1 MTTTL
6 VENLPHITA
15 TGVIIKAVLILAIIS
30 ALAGFGTFIE
40 RKVLAFMQRRL
51 GPMHVGP
58 YGILQIAADGIKLF
72 TKEDIIPQNAN
83 SFIFKIA
90 PVITA
95 ATAFIA
101 LSSVPVFPDFT
112 IPELFRLPEW
122 FPIFGGVMLGDVF
135 VPSIASDLNIGI
147 LFVLGM
153 MAAGLYG
160 PLLAGMSQ
168 ANKWGIIGASRTAV
182 QFLSY
187 EVVTGLSILA
197 PIMLVGSLSFVD
209 FNNYQMEEGVWMV
222 VYQPVAFVLFLIAG
236 FAETNRTPFDLL
248 EHEAE
253 VVSGY
258 ATEYSGMR
266 WGMFF
271 IGEYANMITISI
283 ITAVVFLGGYD
294 SACTLGWLFMILKVA
309 FTFFLMLWVRASWP
323 HVRPDQLM
331 WLCWKVLMPL
341 AVVNILITATV
352 VMLLN

>member
-1 MTTTL
+1 MFENDIVMT
-6 VENLPHITA
+6 
-15 TGVIIKAVLILAIIS
+15 IIKVMVVLGVFS
-30 ALAGFGTFIE
+30 ALAGFTTYLE

-58 YGILQIAADGIKLF
+58 FGLLQILADGAKLF
-72 TKEDIIPQNAN
+72 TKEDFIPQHAN
-83 SFIFKIA
+83 RPIFMIA

-101 LSSVPVFPDFT
+101 MSA
-112 IPELFRLPEW
+112 IP
-122 FPIFGGVMLGDVF
+122 F
-135 VPSIASDLNIGI
+135 VPGVIISDVNVGV
-147 LFVLGM
+147 LFVLGA
-153 MAAGLYG
+153 MATGLYG

-168 ANKWGIIGASRTAV
+168 ANKWGLLGGARTAI
-182 QFLSY
+182 QLLSY

-197 PIMLVGSLSFVD
+197 PIMMVGSLSLID
-209 FNNYQMEEGVWMV
+209 INNYQEGGFTSWLIWS
-222 VYQPVAFVLFLIAG
+222 QPVAFVLFLIAG

-271 IGEYANMITISI
+271 IGEYANLFTIAFLTSI
-283 ITAVVFLGGYD
+283 MFLGGFND
-294 SACTLGWLFMILKVA
+294 LGFIPGGLAIILKVM
-309 FTFFLMLWVRASWP
+309 FLIFLFLWTRAAWP

-331 WLCWKVLMPL
+331 WLCWKVLMPVAL
-341 AVVNILITATV
+341 LNILITAI
-352 VMLLN
+352 VMI

>member
-1 MTTTL
+1 MEAT
-6 VENLPHITA
+6 VIPEVTA
-15 TGVIIKAVLILAIIS
+15 LGVIIKAVIILAVIS
-30 ALAGFGTFIE
+30 AVAGFGTYLE

-58 YGILQIAADGIKLF
+58 FGLLQIAADGIKLF
-72 TKEDIIPQNAN
+72 TKEDIVPQHANA
-83 SFIFKIA
+83 FIFKMA

-101 LSSVPVFPDFT
+101 LAGVPVFPNFT
-112 IPELFRLPEW
+112 IPEFIPLL
-122 FPIFGGVMLGDVF
+122 GGTF

-160 PLLAGMSQ
+160 PLLAGMAQS
-168 ANKWGIIGASRTAV
+168 NKWGIIGAARTAI

-187 EVVTGLSILA
+187 EVITGLSILV

-209 FNNYQMEEGVWMV
+209 FNAYQQNEGWMLFHSPMTV
-222 VYQPVAFVLFLIAG
+222 IAFIMFLIAG

-253 VVSGY
+253 VISGY
-258 ATEYSGMR
+258 ATEYSGLR

-283 ITAVVFLGGYD
+283 IGAVVFLGGYD
-294 SACTLGWLFMILKVA
+294 AESSIGWLTILLKIG
-309 FTFFLMLWVRASWP
+309 FFFFLMLWVRASWP

-331 WLCWKVLMPL
+331 WLCWKVLMPI
-341 AVVNILITATV
+341 AVINILVTGVWI
-352 VMLLN
+352 MI

>member
-1 MTTTL
+1 METTL
-6 VENLPHITA
+6 VGNLPEVTA
-15 TGVIIKAVLILAIIS
+15 VGVTIKAIIILAVIS
-30 ALAGFGTFIE
+30 AIAGFGTFVE
-40 RKVLAFMQRRL
+40 RKVLAWMQRRQ
-51 GPMHVGP
+51 GPLHVGP
-58 YGILQIAADGIKLF
+58 YGLLQLIADGIKLF
-72 TKEDIIPQNAN
+72 TKEDIVPQNAN
-83 SFIFKIA
+83 AFVFKIA

-101 LSSVPVFPDFT
+101 LAAVPVFPDFT
-112 IPELFRLPEW
+112 IPEWIPLL
-122 FPIFGGVMLGDVF
+122 GGVF
-135 VPSIASDLNIGI
+135 VPSIAADINIGI

-168 ANKWGIIGASRTAV
+168 ANKWGIIGSARTAV

-187 EVVTGLSILA
+187 EVVTGLSTLA

-209 FNNYQMEEGVWMV
+209 FNNYQQGGVTNWLIWQ
-222 VYQPVAFVLFLIAG
+222 QPVAFILFLIAG

-271 IGEYANMITISI
+271 IGEYANMITVAI
-283 ITAVVFLGGYD
+283 IASVVFLGGY
-294 SACTLGWLFMILKVA
+294 SVEGIGWLMIILKIT
-309 FTFFLMLWVRASWP
+309 FFFFLMLWVRAAWP
-323 HVRPDQLM
+323 HIRPDQLM
-331 WLCWKVLMPL
+331 WLCWKVLMPI
-341 AVVNILITATV
+341 AVINVVITGI
-352 VMLLN
+352 VMMV

>member
-1 MTTTL
+1 METTL
-6 VENLPHITA
+6 VEPLAVALPQVTA
-15 TGVIIKAVLILAIIS
+15 LGVIIKAVLILAIIS
-30 ALAGFGTFIE
+30 ALAGFGTYVE

-58 YGILQIAADGIKLF
+58 YGLLQIAADGIKLF

-83 SFIFKIA
+83 KLIFMIA
-90 PVITA
+90 PIITA

-112 IPELFRLPEW
+112 IPEFIPLL
-122 FPIFGGVMLGDVF
+122 GGTF

-168 ANKWGIIGASRTAV
+168 ANKWGIIGSARTAV

-209 FNNYQMEEGVWMV
+209 FNNYQQEGVMSWMIWQ
-222 VYQPVAFVLFLIAG
+222 QPVAFVLFLIAG

-283 ITAVVFLGGYD
+283 IASIVFLGGYD
-294 SACTLGWLFMILKVA
+294 AASAFGWLTIMLKIA
-309 FTFFLMLWVRASWP
+309 FFFFLMLWVRAAWP
-323 HVRPDQLM
+323 HIRPDQLM

-341 AVVNILITATV
+341 ALVNILITAL
-352 VMLLN
+352 VMMV

>member
-1 MTTTL
+1 MEVVTYTN
-6 VENLPHITA
+6 VETFVNHLPEVTA
-15 TGVIIKAVLILAIIS
+15 AGVIIKAIIILAVIAAI
-30 ALAGFGTFIE
+30 AGFGTFIE

-58 YGILQIAADGIKLF
+58 HGLLQLVADGIKLF
-72 TKEDIIPQNAN
+72 TKEDIVPQNAN
-83 SFIFKIA
+83 SLIFKIA
-90 PVITA
+90 PSITA

-112 IPELFRLPEW
+112 IPEWIPLL
-122 FPIFGGVMLGDVF
+122 GGVF
-135 VPSIASDLNIGI
+135 VPSIAADLNIGI

-160 PLLAGMSQ
+160 PLLAGMAQ
-168 ANKWGIIGASRTAV
+168 ANKWGIIGSARTAV

-209 FNNYQMEEGVWMV
+209 FNNYQQGGISHWMIWQ
-222 VYQPVAFVLFLIAG
+222 QPVAFVLFLIAG

-271 IGEYANMITISI
+271 IGEYANMITVAI
-283 ITAVVFLGGYD
+283 IASVVFLGGY
-294 SACTLGWLFMILKVA
+294 SVEGIGWLTIILKVA
-309 FTFFLMLWVRASWP
+309 FFFFLMLWVRAAWP
-323 HVRPDQLM
+323 HIRPDQLM

-341 AVVNILITATV
+341 AVVNIVITGI
-352 VMLLN
+352 VMMV

>member
-1 MTTTL
+1 MEI
-6 VENLPHITA
+6 VNLQSLPEVTA
-15 TGVIIKAVLILAIIS
+15 AGVIIKAIIILAVIS
-30 ALAGFGTFIE
+30 AIAGFGTFIE

-58 YGILQIAADGIKLF
+58 YGLLQLAADGIKLF

-83 SFIFKIA
+83 KFIFMIA
-90 PVITA
+90 PIITA

-101 LSSVPVFPDFT
+101 LAAVPVFPDFT
-112 IPELFRLPEW
+112 IPEWIPLL
-122 FPIFGGVMLGDVF
+122 GGVF
-135 VPSIASDLNIGI
+135 VPSIAADLNIGI

-153 MAAGLYG
+153 MASGLYG

-168 ANKWGIIGASRTAV
+168 ANKWGIIGAARTAV

-209 FNNYQMEEGVWMV
+209 FNDYQAAGIGSWLIWQ
-222 VYQPVAFVLFLIAG
+222 QPVAFILFLIAG

-271 IGEYANMITISI
+271 IGEYANMITVSI
-283 ITAVVFLGGYD
+283 IASVVFLGGY
-294 SACTLGWLFMILKVA
+294 SVEGIGWLTIILKVA
-309 FTFFLMLWVRASWP
+309 FFFFLMLWVRASWP
-323 HVRPDQLM
+323 HIRPDQLM
-331 WLCWKVLMPL
+331 WLCWKVLMPI
-341 AVVNILITATV
+341 AVINIVITGI
-352 VMLLN
+352 VMMV